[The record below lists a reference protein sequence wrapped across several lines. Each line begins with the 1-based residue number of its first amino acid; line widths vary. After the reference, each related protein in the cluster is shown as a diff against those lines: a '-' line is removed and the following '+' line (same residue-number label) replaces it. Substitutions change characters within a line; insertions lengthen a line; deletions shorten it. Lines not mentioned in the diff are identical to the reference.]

1 MPHEKNLNEATQR
14 PEAIHGSSGADVLLT
29 PPLCERLGRF
39 DRIAA
44 SEYIS

>member
-1 MPHEKNLNEATQR
+1 MRKTSTKPPN

-39 DRIAA
+39 DRIVA